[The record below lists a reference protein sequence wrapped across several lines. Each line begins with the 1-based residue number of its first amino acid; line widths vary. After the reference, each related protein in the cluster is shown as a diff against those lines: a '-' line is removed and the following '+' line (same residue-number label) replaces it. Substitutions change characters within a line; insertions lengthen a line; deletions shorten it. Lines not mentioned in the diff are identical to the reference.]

1 MDSAL
6 SPREIQAR
14 IRSGARVAD
23 VADEASVSVEDVEP
37 FAVPVLAELDHVV
50 STALDGPIRHR
61 SNPSSRRSLR
71 SVVDR
76 VATKVGFDPDDLT
89 WSARRL
95 ADRSWEVCARW
106 HGEQGP
112 ADPLSDDLQSHVA
125 TFRFDQHTRRSR
137 PLDAGAR
144 WLTDDRVSA
153 SRTRETENPDE
164 EPTVDLNDELAI
176 VRAVSESADRHF
188 FAGLLGQP
196 EAPGTGEADQVDQP
210 SGAAD
215 TRRAAQRPRATTDHD
230 QHSDEAEQDI
240 ASSTEQAD
248 TPTSSSPTI
257 PGMTSTNGVYDF
269 VPSTDSQ
276 MDALYEAVAGFQE
289 DSVNIYEGLN
299 SPMSA
304 TATSDPDDDS
314 STTAEQVT
322 NEDDA
327 ADTGSTQGQVA
338 EHDASGSD
346 TTPDKDSATP
356 DDDKNS
362 TKGPKP
368 GQTRKKQSRK
378 RRKRASI
385 PSWDEIMFGGPAPH
399 A

>member
-1 MDSAL
+1 
-6 SPREIQAR
+6 
-14 IRSGARVAD
+14 
-23 VADEASVSVEDVEP
+23 
-37 FAVPVLAELDHVV
+37 
-50 STALDGPIRHR
+50 
-61 SNPSSRRSLR
+61 
-71 SVVDR
+71 
-76 VATKVGFDPDDLT
+76 
-89 WSARRL
+89 
-95 ADRSWEVCARW
+95 
-106 HGEQGP
+106 
-112 ADPLSDDLQSHVA
+112 
-125 TFRFDQHTRRSR
+125 
-137 PLDAGAR
+137 
-144 WLTDDRVSA
+144 
-153 SRTRETENPDE
+153 
-164 EPTVDLNDELAI
+164 
-176 VRAVSESADRHF
+176 
-188 FAGLLGQP
+188 
-196 EAPGTGEADQVDQP
+196 
-210 SGAAD
+210 
-215 TRRAAQRPRATTDHD
+215 
-230 QHSDEAEQDI
+230 
-240 ASSTEQAD
+240 
-248 TPTSSSPTI
+248 
-257 PGMTSTNGVYDF
+257 
-269 VPSTDSQ
+269 
-276 MDALYEAVAGFQE
+276 AGFQE

-327 ADTGSTQGQVA
+327 ADTGSTRGQVA